1 MLCLVFEI
9 IQSKLSVNDLGRMRL
24 KILFQSGTASYLLG
38 MSGHIAAQADDASNP
53 INVKNL
59 SLGWMIG
66 FLFLVSF
73 VGLFSIVPLRKM
85 MILKY
90 KLTYPSGTATA
101 YLINNFH
108 TPKGAKL
115 AKNLKSAIRLPNWR
129 IEENQSATVRSS
141 SRIRPKCGGSIR
153 FGRFWRIA
161 NELINLDAGNN
172 FTNALFQWF
181 FAAADGCGFSNFPT
195 FGLKAF
201 SQRLEILGEMQNMVK
216 EFKNLVF

>member
-1 MLCLVFEI
+1 MVH
-9 IQSKLSVNDLGRMRL
+9 QSQGPEGGYISFSKG
-24 KILFQSGTASYLLG
+24 GTASYLLG
-38 MSGHIAAQADDASNP
+38 MSRCIAAQADEASNP

-85 MILKY
+85 IILKY

-101 YLINNFH
+101 YLINSFH

-115 AKNLKSAIRLPNWR
+115 AKKQVIMLFYSF
-129 IEENQSATVRSS
+129 
-141 SRIRPKCGGSIR
+141 CGS
-153 FGRFWRIA
+153 
-161 NELINLDAGNN
+161 

-181 FAAADGCGFSNFPT
+181 FTVADGCGFSNFPT

-201 SQRLEILGEMQNMVK
+201 SQR
-216 EFKNLVF
+216 F

>member
-1 MLCLVFEI
+1 
-9 IQSKLSVNDLGRMRL
+9 
-24 KILFQSGTASYLLG
+24 
-38 MSGHIAAQADDASNP
+38 MSGRIAAQADEASNP

-85 MILKY
+85 IILKY
-90 KLTYPSGTATA
+90 KLRYPSGTAIA
-101 YLINNFH
+101 YLINSFH

-115 AKNLKSAIRLPNWR
+115 AKKQVMMLFYSF
-129 IEENQSATVRSS
+129 
-141 SRIRPKCGGSIR
+141 CGS
-153 FGRFWRIA
+153 
-161 NELINLDAGNN
+161 

-181 FAAADGCGFSNFPT
+181 FAATDGCGFNNFPT

-201 SQRLEILGEMQNMVK
+201 SQR
-216 EFKNLVF
+216 F

>member
-1 MLCLVFEI
+1 
-9 IQSKLSVNDLGRMRL
+9 
-24 KILFQSGTASYLLG
+24 
-38 MSGHIAAQADDASNP
+38 MSGRIAAQADEASNP

-73 VGLFSIVPLRKM
+73 VGLFSIAPLRKM

-90 KLTYPSGTATA
+90 RLTYPSGTATA
-101 YLINNFH
+101 YLINSFH

-115 AKNLKSAIRLPNWR
+115 AKKQVMMLFYSL
-129 IEENQSATVRSS
+129 
-141 SRIRPKCGGSIR
+141 CGS
-153 FGRFWRIA
+153 
-161 NELINLDAGNN
+161 

-201 SQRLEILGEMQNMVK
+201 SQRLALSQLFLIIILL
-216 EFKNLVF
+216 FYYLLLV